1 MTWVRE
7 LFATPL
13 THIDEDIL
21 LNLIYILIFIIM
33 KMILTNPFSTYN
45 NTITS
50 TLEPDHGLEGGPLA
64 IQVADHHDDADAA
77 DDDDDDDD
85 DDELQIFGIS
95 NLMCGTSHIDFFL
108 VWQQWHWWQKL
119 FWQGW
124 SWQHF

>member
-21 LNLIYILIFIIM
+21 NLIYIFIFIIM
-33 KMILTNPFSTYN
+33 KMILTNPFSTFN

-77 DDDDDDDD
+77 DDDDHDDDD
-85 DDELQIFGIS
+85 DLQIFGFS
-95 NLMCGTSHIDFFL
+95 NLVCGKSHIVFFL
-108 VWQQWHWWQKL
+108 ARQRW
-119 FWQGW
+119 
-124 SWQHF
+124 